1 MPRKPR
7 LPSSLEIC
15 LLGPFHILVDD
26 KLVEERRWSRH
37 KPQLLVK
44 LLALSPGHRLHRE
57 QLMEL
62 LWPEHA
68 QQAAASNLHRSIYI
82 ARQALEP
89 GLTEDSQFILTRGS
103 VVGLHASGGLRID
116 VEVFEQRAAQAS
128 KSDEAAAY
136 EAALTVYRGELLVDD
151 MYEDWVVVRREQL
164 HRLYRELV
172 VNLAR
177 VHEAGWHFTPS
188 IERLTQLVAA
198 DPLDEEV
205 QRRLMRLYARA
216 GSQRLALRQ
225 YQVLRDALH
234 HELAVEPEAST
245 ILLGKQIL
253 GGHFA
258 PGAPQDASAPHAAAN
273 QPHDLYHLAVL
284 PVVSAGANASVQRL
298 CGYLTRSLIN
308 RLAQLPGLQVRAR
321 DAAVVVVTDQAI
333 DVVAEGRGLGAQ
345 AVLAGSVVKQR
356 GELLISLELVDV
368 QVGSRLWLAVQQSP
382 TPASIEQLGARV
394 CGYAEVLLRY
404 HFERQHGSSPL
415 RQAARV

>member
-7 LPSSLEIC
+7 LPASLEIC

-62 LWPEHA
+62 LWPEHG

-89 GLTEDSQFILTRGS
+89 ALTEDSQFILTRGPLVS
-103 VVGLHASGGLRID
+103 LHASGGLRID
-116 VEVFEQRAAQAS
+116 VEVFKQRAAVAG

-136 EAALTVYRGELLVDD
+136 EAALAVYRGGLLVED
-151 MYEDWVVVRREQL
+151 MYEDWASVRREQL

-172 VNLAR
+172 VKLAR
-177 VHEAGWHFTPS
+177 VHEAGGHFTPS
-188 IERLTQLVAA
+188 IERLTQLVAD

-216 GSQRLALRQ
+216 GSQRLALKQ
-225 YQVLRDALH
+225 YQVLRDALQ
-234 HELAVEPEAST
+234 HELAAQPEAST
-245 ILLGKQIL
+245 IQLGKQIL
-253 GGHFA
+253 SGHFA
-258 PGAPQDASAPHAAAN
+258 PGAPPDVPAPHAAAN
-273 QPHDLYHLAVL
+273 QPHGLYYLAVL
-284 PVVSAGANASVQRL
+284 PVVNASANVSVQRL
-298 CGYLTRSLIN
+298 CGHLTQSLIN
-308 RLAQLPGLQVRAR
+308 QLAQLPGLQVLAR
-321 DAAVVVVTDQAI
+321 DAVLVVTDQVI
-333 DVVAEGRGLGAQ
+333 DVAAEGRRLGAQ
-345 AVLAGSVVKQR
+345 TVLSGSVVEQQ

-368 QVGSRLWLAVQQSP
+368 QDGSRLSLAVQQSP
-382 TPASIEQLGARV
+382 TPASSEQLGARV

-404 HFERQHGSSPL
+404 HFDQQHGSSPL
-415 RQAARV
+415 RLAARA